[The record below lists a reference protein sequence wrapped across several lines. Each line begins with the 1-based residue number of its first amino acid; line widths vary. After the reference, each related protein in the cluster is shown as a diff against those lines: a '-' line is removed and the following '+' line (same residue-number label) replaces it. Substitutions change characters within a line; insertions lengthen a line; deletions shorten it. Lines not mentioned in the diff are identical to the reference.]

1 MLKNCVTLGRRS
13 SFLLQAI
20 RMSSSAAGNGK
31 LSGKVAVVTASTE
44 GIGLAIARRLGQDGA
59 KVMVSSRKQDNVD
72 KTVSQLKSEN
82 LDVAGLVCHVG
93 KAEDRTKLIEQTLSQ
108 FGGIDILVSNAAA
121 NPTFGPMLD
130 TPESAWD
137 KIFDTNV
144 KAAFFLCKEIVPH
157 MDKRGGGSVV
167 FVSSFAG
174 YTPMEFLGPYSVS
187 KTALI
192 GLTKAL
198 VPQLSSMNI
207 RVNCVAP
214 GVIQTKFSEQ
224 LWKNPAIKDMI
235 LQMIPMHRVGEP
247 PEVAGLVSF
256 LSSDD
261 ASYITGETT
270 LVTGGIP
277 GRL

>member
-1 MLKNCVTLGRRS
+1 MYNRCLALSRTCAR
-13 SFLLQAI
+13 AI
-20 RMSSSAAGNGK
+20 TGVRMSSTNASNGK
-31 LSGKVAVVTASTE
+31 LTGKVAIVTASTE

-72 KTVSQLKSEN
+72 RTVAELKDEKLEVS
-82 LDVAGLVCHVG
+82 GMVCHAG
-93 KAEDRTKLIEQTLSQ
+93 KPEDRTKLIEQTVSE

-121 NPTFGPMLD
+121 NPAFGPMLD
-130 TPESAWD
+130 TTEAAWD
-137 KIFDTNV
+137 KIFDTNI
-144 KAAFFLCKEIVPH
+144 KAAFFLCKDIVPY
-157 MDKRGGGSVV
+157 MEKRGGGSVV

-198 VPQLSSMNI
+198 VPQLSGLNI

-214 GVIQTKFSEQ
+214 GVIKTKFSEQ
-224 LWKNPAIKDMI
+224 LWKNPAVSKMVM
-235 LQMIPMHRVGEP
+235 QMIPQKRIGEP
-247 PEVAGLVSF
+247 HEVAGLISF

>member
-1 MLKNCVTLGRRS
+1 MQSK
-13 SFLLQAI
+13 FLRFTRLSTAFTNAF
-20 RMSSSAAGNGK
+20 RMSSTSGSNGK
-31 LSGKVAVVTASTE
+31 LAGKVAIVTASTE

-59 KVMVSSRKQDNVD
+59 KVMVSSRKKDNVD
-72 KTVSQLKSEN
+72 RTVADLKAEN
-82 LDVAGLVCHVG
+82 LEVSGVVCHVG
-93 KAEDRTKLIEQTLSQ
+93 KAEDRSNLIQQTVSQ

-121 NPTFGPMLD
+121 NPTFGPILD
-130 TPESAWD
+130 TSEGAWD
-137 KIFDTNV
+137 KIFETNV
-144 KAAFFLCKEIVPH
+144 KAAFFLCKEVVPH
-157 MDKRGGGSVV
+157 MEKRGGGSVI

-198 VPQLSSMNI
+198 VPQLSTMNI

-214 GVIQTKFSEQ
+214 GVIKTKFSEQ
-224 LWKNPAIKDMI
+224 LWKNPAVKDLVM
-235 LQMIPMHRVGEP
+235 QMIPMKRIGEP
-247 PEVAGLVSF
+247 PEIAGLVSF

>member
-1 MLKNCVTLGRRS
+1 MLKTV
-13 SFLLQAI
+13 
-20 RMSSSAAGNGK
+20 RMDSTSTNNGK
-31 LSGKVAVVTASTE
+31 LLGKVAIVTASTE

-59 KVMVSSRKQDNVD
+59 KVMVSSRKQENVD
-72 KTVSQLKSEN
+72 KTVKALKSEN
-82 LDVAGLVCHVG
+82 LNVAGVVCHVG
-93 KAEDRTKLIEQTLSQ
+93 KSEDRSKLIEQTVSQ

-121 NPTFGPMLD
+121 NPAFGPILD
-130 TPESAWD
+130 TTEGAWD
-137 KIFDTNV
+137 KIFETNV
-144 KAAFFLCKEIVPH
+144 KASFFLCKEIVPH
-157 MDKRGGGSVV
+157 MEKRGGGSVI

-198 VPQLSSMNI
+198 VPQLSSKNI

-224 LWKNPAIKDMI
+224 LWKNPAVKDLI
-235 LQMIPMHRVGEP
+235 LQMIPMKRIGKTD
-247 PEVAGLVSF
+247 EVSGLVSF
-256 LSSDD
+256 LSSND